1 MSPTLP
7 FSSECSS
14 GVIVGRKHERMLS
27 PPFLSENTLVNGQ
40 RDLICSLYSLAREQK
55 TNETDFKTSNVILG
69 V

>member
-1 MSPTLP
+1 
-7 FSSECSS
+7 
-14 GVIVGRKHERMLS
+14 MLS